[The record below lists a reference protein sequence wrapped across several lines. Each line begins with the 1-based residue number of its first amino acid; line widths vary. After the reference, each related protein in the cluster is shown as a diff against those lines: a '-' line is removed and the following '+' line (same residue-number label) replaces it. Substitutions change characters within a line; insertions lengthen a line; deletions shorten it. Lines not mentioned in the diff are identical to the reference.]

1 LKAGLWFRRGRF
13 VMLSPVHGNLRR
25 RQAEIPL
32 INPVQFSRT
41 TSNLALAAKD
51 GNPATTRAVD
61 PAKLVEPFTVMR
73 QRKDQAN

>member
-32 INPVQFSRT
+32 IKPVQFSQA
-41 TSNLALAAKD
+41 TSLWRSRDADA
-51 GNPATTRAVD
+51 PAREFWQLLRM
-61 PAKLVEPFTVMR
+61 PNKQMGG
-73 QRKDQAN
+73 